1 MSSDPPAVVGT
12 GFLARD
18 LTVENAAGPSKL
30 QAVALRVNADLA
42 AFYRCSFAGYQDTLY
57 AHSLRQF
64 YRDCDVYGTVDFVFG
79 DAPAVLQGCSLY
91 ARRPGPG
98 QKNVVTAQGR
108 EDPNQNTG
116 IVVHGGKVAA
126 AADLVPVLGNV
137 SSYLGRPWKQY
148 SRTVF
153 VQTKMEALVH
163 PRGWLEWNGTF
174 ALDTLYY
181 AEYMNRGPG
190 ADTSAR
196 VAWAGYH
203 VLTNATD
210 AVNFTV
216 LDFIQGDLWLNSTS
230 FPYTLGFT

>member
-1 MSSDPPAVVGT
+1 VAAVVGT

-18 LTVENAAGPSKL
+18 LTVENAAGPSKH
-30 QAVALRVNADLA
+30 QAVALRVNADLS
-42 AFYRCSFAGYQDTLY
+42 AFYRCAFAGYQDTLY

-79 DAPAVLQGCSLY
+79 DAAAVLQGCSLY
-91 ARRPGPG
+91 ARRPAPG

-108 EDPNQNTG
+108 EDPNQSTG
-116 IVVHGGKVAA
+116 IVVQGGKVAA
-126 AADLVPVLGNV
+126 AADLAPLVANV
-137 SSYLGRPWKQY
+137 SSYLGRPWKRY
-148 SRTVF
+148 SRAVF
-153 VQTKMEALVH
+153 AQTKLEALVH
-163 PRGWLEWNGTF
+163 PRGWLEWNDTF

-196 VAWAGYH
+196 VPWPGYH
-203 VLTNATD
+203 VLNDSAD
-210 AVNFTV
+210 AANFTA
-216 LDFIQGDLWLNSTS
+216 LDFIQGDIWLNATS